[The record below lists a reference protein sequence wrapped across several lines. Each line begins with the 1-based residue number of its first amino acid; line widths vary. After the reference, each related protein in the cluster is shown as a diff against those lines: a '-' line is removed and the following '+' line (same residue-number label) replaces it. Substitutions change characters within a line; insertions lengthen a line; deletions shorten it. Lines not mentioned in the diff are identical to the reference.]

1 MQFEEKHSQESH
13 SHDDNEKNKK
23 SMQQQI
29 KNKDVKNVNLDLD
42 ALKSLRDKIELLTF
56 FNQTEIFRIM
66 FTNKVTFSENKNGV
80 FINLTYVNADVIE
93 KISEYL
99 VYVSKQESHLNEVE
113 DKKTLLSNQYF
124 TPFKN

>member
-29 KNKDVKNVNLDLD
+29 KNKDVKNVNLDV
-42 ALKSLRDKIELLTF
+42 LKSLRDKIELLTI
-56 FNQTEIFRIM
+56 FNQIEIFRIM

-93 KISEYL
+93 KINEYI

>member
-13 SHDDNEKNKK
+13 SHDDNEKKK
-23 SMQQQI
+23 SMQQI
-29 KNKDVKNVNLDLD
+29 KNKDVKNVNSDS
-42 ALKSLRDKIELLTF
+42 LKCLRDKIELLTI
-56 FNQTEIFRIM
+56 FNQIEIFRIIY
-66 FTNKVTFSENKNGV
+66 TSNVIFSENKNGV

-93 KISEYL
+93 KISEYI

-113 DKKTLLSNQYF
+113 DKKTFLSNQYF

>member
-29 KNKDVKNVNLDLD
+29 KNKDVKNVNLD
-42 ALKSLRDKIELLTF
+42 ALKSLRDKIELLTI
-56 FNQTEIFRIM
+56 FNQTEIFRIIY
-66 FTNKVTFSENKNGV
+66 TSNVTFSENKNGV
-80 FINLTYVNADVIE
+80 FINLTYVDANVIE
-93 KISEYL
+93 KISEYI

-113 DKKTLLSNQYF
+113 DKKTFLSNQYF
-124 TPFKN
+124 TPFKNS

>member
-29 KNKDVKNVNLDLD
+29 KNKDVKNVNLD
-42 ALKSLRDKIELLTF
+42 ALKSLRDKIELLTI
-56 FNQTEIFRIM
+56 FNQTEIFRIIY
-66 FTNKVTFSENKNGV
+66 TSNVTFSENKNGV
-80 FINLTYVNADVIE
+80 FINLTYVDANVIE
-93 KISEYL
+93 KISEYI

>member
-29 KNKDVKNVNLDLD
+29 KNKDVKNVNLD
-42 ALKSLRDKIELLTF
+42 ALKSLRDKIELLTI

-80 FINLTYVNADVIE
+80 FINLTYVDADVIE
-93 KISEYL
+93 KISEYI

-113 DKKTLLSNQYF
+113 DKKTFLSNQYF

>member
-29 KNKDVKNVNLDLD
+29 KNKDVKNVNLDV
-42 ALKSLRDKIELLTF
+42 LKSLRDKIELLTI

-66 FTNKVTFSENKNGV
+66 FTNKVTFSENKNGI
-80 FINLTYVNADVIE
+80 FINLTYVDANVIE
-93 KISEYL
+93 KISEYI

-113 DKKTLLSNQYF
+113 DKKTFLSNQYF
-124 TPFKN
+124 TPFKNS

>member
-29 KNKDVKNVNLDLD
+29 KNKDVKNVNLD
-42 ALKSLRDKIELLTF
+42 ALKSLRDKIELLTI
-56 FNQTEIFRIM
+56 FNQTEILRIIY
-66 FTNKVTFSENKNGV
+66 TSNVTFSENKNGV
-80 FINLTYVNADVIE
+80 FINLTYVDANVIE
-93 KISEYL
+93 KISEYI

-113 DKKTLLSNQYF
+113 DKKTFLSNQYF

>member
-29 KNKDVKNVNLDLD
+29 KNKDVKNVNLD
-42 ALKSLRDKIELLTF
+42 ALKSLRDKIELLTI
-56 FNQTEIFRIM
+56 FNQTEIFRIIY
-66 FTNKVTFSENKNGV
+66 TSNVTFSENKNGV
-80 FINLTYVNADVIE
+80 FINLTYVDANVIE
-93 KISEYL
+93 KISEYI

-113 DKKTLLSNQYF
+113 DKKTFLSNQYF

>member
-29 KNKDVKNVNLDLD
+29 KNKDVKNVNLD
-42 ALKSLRDKIELLTF
+42 ALKSLRDKIELLTI

-93 KISEYL
+93 KISEYI

-124 TPFKN
+124 TPFKNS

>member
-1 MQFEEKHSQESH
+1 
-13 SHDDNEKNKK
+13 
-23 SMQQQI
+23 
-29 KNKDVKNVNLDLD
+29 
-42 ALKSLRDKIELLTF
+42 
-56 FNQTEIFRIM
+56 M

-93 KISEYL
+93 TISEYI

>member
-13 SHDDNEKNKK
+13 SHDVNEKNKK

-93 KISEYL
+93 KISEYI

>member
-1 MQFEEKHSQESH
+1 MY
-13 SHDDNEKNKK
+13 
-23 SMQQQI
+23 
-29 KNKDVKNVNLDLD
+29 
-42 ALKSLRDKIELLTF
+42 
-56 FNQTEIFRIM
+56 
-66 FTNKVTFSENKNGV
+66 KNGV

-93 KISEYL
+93 KISEYI

>member
-29 KNKDVKNVNLDLD
+29 KNKDVKNVNLD
-42 ALKSLRDKIELLTF
+42 ALKSLRDKIELLTI
-56 FNQTEIFRIM
+56 FNQTEIFRIIY
-66 FTNKVTFSENKNGV
+66 TSNVTFSENKNGI
-80 FINLTYVNADVIE
+80 FINLTYVDANVIE
-93 KISEYL
+93 KISEYI

>member
-29 KNKDVKNVNLDLD
+29 KNKDVKNVNLD
-42 ALKSLRDKIELLTF
+42 ALKSLRDKIELLTI
-56 FNQTEIFRIM
+56 FNQTEIFRIIY
-66 FTNKVTFSENKNGV
+66 TSNVTFSENKNGI
-80 FINLTYVNADVIE
+80 FINLTYVDANVIE
-93 KISEYL
+93 KISEYI

-113 DKKTLLSNQYF
+113 DKKTFLSNQYF